1 MGTGACTMGRMEVW
15 NPRAMRGGPTSFN
28 GERMVMQSD
37 GWAFWPNTGTNGHD
51 QETKDRETM
60 TVDQA
65 KAYCRSNDDW
75 CVGFEYGTG
84 GRPASLRG
92 LRCSDISLTQLCGAG
107 TIYFKN
113 MLVQD
118 GNTLGSWPGP
128 GNGLYMFNPI
138 YVQAGAWGTVC
149 GDWVWNNN
157 NGEIVILS
165 RFACCPSR

>member
-1 MGTGACTMGRMEVW
+1 MGRMEVW
-15 NPRAMRGGPTSFN
+15 SKTRTFSRVECTRVANLASIGLSDPRAMRGGPTSFN

-84 GRPASLRG
+84 AYTPHAATPGCVAPTFHAHCSLRSRHN
-92 LRCSDISLTQLCGAG
+92 LLQEHAGAG
-107 TIYFKN
+107 RQHARQ
-113 MLVQD
+113 LARPRQ
-118 GNTLGSWPGP
+118 WP
-128 GNGLYMFNPI
+128 LY
-138 YVQAGAWGTVC
+138 V
-149 GDWVWNNN
+149 
-157 NGEIVILS
+157 
-165 RFACCPSR
+165 